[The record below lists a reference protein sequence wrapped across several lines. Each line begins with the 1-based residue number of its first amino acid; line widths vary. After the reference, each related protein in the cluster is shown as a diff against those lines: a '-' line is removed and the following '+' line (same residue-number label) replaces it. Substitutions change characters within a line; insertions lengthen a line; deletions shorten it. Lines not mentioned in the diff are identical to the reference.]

1 MGRFVSV
8 LALTLGVSLAEN
20 IDDGY
25 IPAPN
30 VGANVGDPA
39 MMQGYLLKDAAI
51 TDNAVCLGRVTLRV
65 TPPTHHR
72 HHHQPYLTSLCIC
85 DCRRVAWT
93 LLPQEGHW
101 DGGE

>member
-1 MGRFVSV
+1 MGFVSV

-51 TDNAVCLGRVTLRV
+51 TDNAVCLGRVTLR
-65 TPPTHHR
+65 H

-85 DCRRVAWT
+85 DCRRVTWT
-93 LLPQEGHW
+93 LLSQKGHW
-101 DGGE
+101 DRGE